1 MARKKIDYGGWSKD
15 DLIKEIT
22 RIKETTYGLVWH
34 RDVPQERIDVLIN
47 PDARTPEEVFLNE
60 AGGKPFPVLKESKVS
75 KIVTDDSLPTNLLI
89 EGDNYH
95 SLAVLNFTHNEKVDV
110 IYIDPP
116 YNTGNKDFVYNDEY
130 IDKED
135 SFRHSKWLAFME
147 RRLKLAKNLLKQ
159 DGVIFVSI
167 GEEEFAQL
175 KMMMDDSGIF
185 GELNFITCIP
195 RVAKTASNLGKY
207 FASSVDYILVY
218 AKNIEK
224 LPAFKDEVDSSL
236 YKKEDEKGK
245 YRDDV
250 AFYQASQK
258 DLRPNQKYFVECPD
272 GTLVLPPC
280 SVQDEVMREGDGRWR
295 WSKETY
301 LKSKDLL
308 VFKKTKTSPLVD
320 QGGNK
325 AIWNIYTKSYLK
337 EREEKGTV
345 PRNFLDKFINRKG
358 ADHIKQMGISFDYSK
373 PVSLI
378 EYLIKIT
385 NKPKDILVLDFMAGS
400 GTTAEAVLNLNHADN
415 GSRKFILC
423 TDNEGKICEKICYP
437 RVKKVIKGYKNTKGQ
452 EVKGLGGNL
461 RYFKADDF
469 VESEPTDKNK
479 RKLVKKSSEML
490 CIKEGV
496 YDLVTE
502 TEEYKI
508 FKNPQD
514 KYLGVIFYEDAIPA
528 FKKELKKIKHKVYT
542 YVFSLGDDPYRAEF
556 KDVKDKVVLQPI
568 PEVILRVY
576 KEIFK

>member
-1 MARKKIDYGGWSKD
+1 MIVAIPID
-15 DLIKEIT
+15 T
-22 RIKETTYGLVWH
+22 
-34 RDVPQERIDVLIN
+34 
-47 PDARTPEEVFLNE
+47 
-60 AGGKPFPVLKESKVS
+60 
-75 KIVTDDSLPTNLLI
+75 
-89 EGDNYH
+89 
-95 SLAVLNFTHNEKVDV
+95 
-110 IYIDPP
+110 
-116 YNTGNKDFVYNDEY
+116 
-130 IDKED
+130 
-135 SFRHSKWLAFME
+135 
-147 RRLKLAKNLLKQ
+147 
-159 DGVIFVSI
+159 SI
-167 GEEEFAQL
+167 GLFERTNSEAL
-175 KMMMDDSGIF
+175 VVD
-185 GELNFITCIP
+185 NF
-195 RVAKTASNLGKY
+195 
-207 FASSVDYILVY
+207 
-218 AKNIEK
+218 EK